1 MHLPIFIMKL
11 VPFFL
16 LFISTYISAQNN
28 YPQDYFGSPLEIPLI
43 LSGNFAELRAN
54 HFHSGLDIKTQQRI
68 GLKVLAAADGFV
80 SRIKIQH
87 YGYGKTL
94 YITHP
99 NGYTTVYAHLSEYSP
114 GIEAYVKKH
123 QYEVESYEIEVFPNT
138 GELLVKK
145 GELVAYSG
153 NSGGSGGPHL
163 HFEIRNKEEHAMN
176 PMLFGIEIKDT
187 SRPIITSLYA
197 YPIGDSSTVN
207 KSQTK
212 QKLKL
217 TSLKNGDYM
226 AESVNAFGDI
236 GFAINTFDR
245 QDFGANSNGVYN
257 IQTFING
264 SQNFEVDFRKFSF
277 DETNRL
283 NRFIDYE
290 HFKTKQE
297 RIQKLF
303 SDNNDLSML
312 KSIKSNGIL
321 TIQDSTNLVYK
332 IRVSDYKNNES
343 WITIPIKGSKATYAL
358 NQGKK
363 TTPYYFVYTK
373 GTTNLKEGNVSVDI
387 FPDTFYDD
395 YYLDFKVKNDTLFLE
410 KDVVPLKRTFNISYD
425 ITNYSDADKSKLYIA
440 RLIGTKKY
448 PVYENTKRKGN
459 VLTSSI
465 KNLGTFALARDNV
478 KPNIMPL
485 NFKNNQWISNF
496 RYLKIKI
503 SDAQT
508 DISNFRATINDKW
521 ILMEYDYKTKTLT
534 YDFNDAV
541 SNETKNNLKVIVTDN
556 VGNSATFE
564 ATFYRK

>member
-1 MHLPIFIMKL
+1 MKL
-11 VPFFL
+11 ILFFL
-16 LFISTYISAQNN
+16 LITSTFIGAQNN
-28 YPQDYFGSPLEIPLI
+28 YPQDYFGNPLEIPLI
-43 LSGNFAELRAN
+43 LSGNFAELRSN

-68 GLKVLAAADGFV
+68 GLKVLAAADGYV

-114 GIEAYVKKH
+114 AIEAYVKKH
-123 QYEVESYEIEVFPNT
+123 QYEVESYEIETFPNT

-163 HFEIRNKEEHAMN
+163 HFEIRDKDELPMN

-187 SRPIITSLYA
+187 SKPVITSLYA
-197 YPIGDSSTVN
+197 YPIGDSSTIN
-207 KSQTK
+207 KSKIK
-212 QKLKL
+212 QRLKL
-217 TSLKNGDYM
+217 TPLKGGDYA
-226 AESVNAFGDI
+226 AESINAFGDI

-264 SQNFEVDFRKFSF
+264 SQNFEVDFKKFSF

-283 NRFIDYE
+283 NRFIDYQ

-297 RIQKLF
+297 RVQKLF

-312 KSIKSNGIL
+312 KSIKNNGIL
-321 TIQDSTNLVYK
+321 TIQDSTSLVYK

-343 WITIPIKGSKATYAL
+343 WITIPIKGAKP
-358 NQGKK
+358 NIVQNPNKK
-363 TTPYYFVYTK
+363 TTPYFIYTK

-387 FPDTFYDD
+387 FPDTFYED

-410 KDVVPLKRTFNISYD
+410 EDIVPLKKTFNISYD
-425 ITNYSDADKSKLYIA
+425 ISKYSDVDKSKLYIA
-440 RLIGTKKY
+440 RLIGAKKY
-448 PVYENTKRKGN
+448 PVYENTKRKGDI
-459 VLTSSI
+459 LSSSI

-478 KPNIMPL
+478 NPTIAPI
-485 NFKNNQWISNF
+485 NFKNNQWISDF

-503 SDAQT
+503 NDAQT
-508 DISNFRATINDKW
+508 GISNFRATINDKW
-521 ILMEYDYKTKTLT
+521 ILTEYDYKTKTLT
-534 YDFNDAV
+534 YDFNDVV
-541 SNETKNNLKVIVTDN
+541 SNETKNDLKVIVTDN

>member
-1 MHLPIFIMKL
+1 MKL
-11 VPFFL
+11 ILFFL
-16 LFISTYISAQNN
+16 LVTSTFIGAQNN
-28 YPQDYFGSPLEIPLI
+28 YPQDYFGNPLEIPLI
-43 LSGNFAELRAN
+43 LSGNFAELRSN

-68 GLKVLAAADGFV
+68 GLKVLSAADGYV

-114 GIEAYVKKH
+114 TIEAYVKKH
-123 QYEVESYEIEVFPNT
+123 QYSVESYEIEVFPNT
-138 GELLVKK
+138 EELLVKK

-153 NSGGSGGPHL
+153 NTGGSGGPHL
-163 HFEIRNKEEHAMN
+163 HFEIRNTEEHTIN

-187 SRPIITSLYA
+187 SKPVITSLYA
-197 YPIGDSSTVN
+197 YPIGDSSTIN
-207 KSQTK
+207 KSSIK

-217 TSLKNGDYM
+217 TPLKNGDYA
-226 AESVNAFGDI
+226 AEGVNAFGDI

-264 SQNFEVDFRKFSF
+264 SQNFEVDFKMFSF

-283 NRFIDYE
+283 NRFIDYQ

-297 RIQKLF
+297 RVQKLF

-312 KSIKSNGIL
+312 KSMKNNGVL
-321 TIQDSTNLVYK
+321 TIHDSTSIVYK
-332 IRVSDYKNNES
+332 IRVSDYKNNEA
-343 WITIPIKGSKATYAL
+343 WITIPIKGAKPITAQNKS
-358 NQGKK
+358 KK
-363 TTPYYFVYTK
+363 TTPYFIYTK

-387 FPDTFYDD
+387 FPDTFYED

-410 KDVVPLKRTFNISYD
+410 EDIVPLKKTFNISYD
-425 ITNYSDADKSKLYIA
+425 ISKYSDADKSKLYIA
-440 RLIGTKKY
+440 RLIGAKKY
-448 PVYENTKRKGN
+448 PVYENTKRKGDI
-459 VLTSSI
+459 LTSSI

-478 KPNIMPL
+478 KPTIAPL
-485 NFKNNQWISNF
+485 NFKNNQWISDF

-534 YDFNDAV
+534 YDFNDAI
-541 SNETKNNLKVIVTDN
+541 SNETKNNLKVVVTDN